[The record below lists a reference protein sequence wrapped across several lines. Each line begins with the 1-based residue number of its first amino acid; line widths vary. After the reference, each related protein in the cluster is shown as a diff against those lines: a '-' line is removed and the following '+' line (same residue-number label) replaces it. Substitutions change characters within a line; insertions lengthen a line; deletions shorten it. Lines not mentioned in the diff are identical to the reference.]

1 MCHQR
6 HLGSRHHLVW
16 HQQLVTGWQLAHPCQ
31 LLQQGSQRSLHGLSG
46 TGHQPHGEGVD
57 QHPALSLR
65 HVPPEQHWL
74 GWTVDFVGHVH
85 EPGEDVLRQIP
96 HQSVLLSSVDVPEDD
111 GDGKLPNL

>member
-1 MCHQR
+1 MI
-6 HLGSRHHLVW
+6 
-16 HQQLVTGWQLAHPCQ
+16 GWQLAHPCQ

-65 HVPPEQHWL
+65 HVPPEQHRL
-74 GWTVDFVGHVH
+74 GWTVDFVSHVH

-96 HQSVLLSSVDVPEDD
+96 HQSLLPGAVDVSKDD
-111 GDGKLPNL
+111 GDSK